1 MALKFYTNVA
11 KGLKL
16 KVRAFLGLI
25 LTFAEVTGRKTERGG
40 GVPPILNRVK
50 TSVIQSIS
58 KRNDCVPH
66 TSLDTR
72 K

>member
-40 GVPPILNRVK
+40 G
-50 TSVIQSIS
+50 S
-58 KRNDCVPH
+58 PH
-66 TSLDTR
+66 PE
-72 K
+72 